1 MKELLFQKE
10 MKVPEVLKQVQRH
23 PSYDMQGK
31 CENIFLH
38 IILVYTCMNAV
49 GLPACVCVCV
59 CVYVC
64 VGGGGGGGGGLCVS
78 LSVSTIFR
86 ITS

>member
-1 MKELLFQKE
+1 

-31 CENIFLH
+31 CEKKFFTLFLTLVH
-38 IILVYTCMNAV
+38 ARIQLVY
-49 GLPACVCVCV
+49 L

-64 VGGGGGGGGGLCVS
+64 VCVGGGDHVS
-78 LSVSTIFR
+78 VCL
-86 ITS
+86 